1 MLYLLS
7 GAAGSG
13 KNTAAPL
20 VTRRVSGLVSHHEN
34 EIPVTTQSG
43 RMANMER
50 WLEITMTYESQGKDL
65 LLLAASPLG
74 EVLASPRATELTAIA
89 AYLLDCHDHE
99 RSRRLA
105 LRPPD
110 PQWPFGMDTLCWA
123 AWHRMHAID
132 PQFEQRVL
140 REAKPA
146 HYHWDRWASWQRGDP
161 RWQIELVDTTSQQ
174 VTETVDAV
182 VAWVERTR
190 AHGTPLSKAAAWWR
204 Q

>member
-7 GAAGSG
+7 GASASG
-13 KNTAAPL
+13 KKTVAPR
-20 VTRRVSGLVSHHEN
+20 VTRRVSDLVAHHEN
-34 EIPVTTQSG
+34 EIPASTSIE

-50 WLEITMTYESQGKDL
+50 WLEMTLRYESEGKDL

-89 AYLLDCHDHE
+89 ACLLDCHDHE

-110 PQWPFGMDTLCWA
+110 PKWPFGMDTLCWA

-132 PQFEQRVL
+132 PQFEQRVV
-140 REAKPA
+140 REPA
-146 HYHWDRWASWQRGDP
+146 VSHYHWERWASWKQGDP
-161 RWQIELVDTTSQQ
+161 RWRVEYVDTTSRPVSQ
-174 VTETVDAV
+174 TVDV
-182 VAWVERTR
+182 VAGWIEHVR
-190 AHGTPLSKAAAWWR
+190 AHGTPLSRAAAWW